1 MRITP
6 WHVSVADPDAI
17 HVVYGQGAHAL
28 PKSDFYDT
36 FVSKS
41 PSVFSARDHTVHRA
55 KRRLTSHAF
64 SVRSLYALAPLVH
77 ARVVDFAAR
86 VDELFASAP
95 AANVNANA
103 EDKGETRRWM
113 NTMQWFNYLT
123 FDIIADLTFGEPIGM
138 VDKGSDR
145 MTMQLPDGTLYDEG
159 IIELVD
165 YVSPFPVHPAI
176 STSLFY
182 HIVKSTS

>member
-6 WHVSVADPDAI
+6 THVSIADPAAI
-17 HVVYGQGAHAL
+17 HVVYDQGARAL

-64 SVRSLYALAPLVH
+64 SVKSLYAVAPLVH
-77 ARVVDFAAR
+77 ARVADFALR
-86 VDELFASAP
+86 VDEMCAAAP
-95 AANVNANA
+95 RARAG
-103 EDKGETRRWM
+103 GESGGERKWL

-123 FDIIADLTFGEPIGM
+123 FDIIADLTFGEPLGM
-138 VDKGSDR
+138 VEKGSDR
-145 MTMQLPDGTLYDEG
+145 MQMALPDGTMYDEE
-159 IIELVD
+159 IIELID
-165 YVSPFPVHPAI
+165 YVSLLPF
-176 STSLFY
+176 LFVPRY
-182 HIVKSTS
+182 

>member
-6 WHVSVADPDAI
+6 THVSIADPDAI
-17 HVVYGQGAHAL
+17 HVVYDQGARAL

-64 SVRSLYALAPLVH
+64 SVKSLYAVAPLVH
-77 ARVVDFAAR
+77 ARVADFALR
-86 VDELFASAP
+86 VDEMCAAAARASAG
-95 AANVNANA
+95 
-103 EDKGETRRWM
+103 GESGGQRKWL

-123 FDIIADLTFGEPIGM
+123 FDIIADLTFGEPLGM
-138 VDKGSDR
+138 VEKGSDR
-145 MTMQLPDGTLYDEG
+145 MQMALPDGTMYDEE
-159 IIELVD
+159 IIELID
-165 YVSPFPVHPAI
+165 YVSLLPF
-176 STSLFY
+176 LFVPRY
-182 HIVKSTS
+182 

>member
-6 WHVSVADPDAI
+6 THVSIADPAAI
-17 HVVYGQGAHAL
+17 HVVYDQGARAL

-64 SVRSLYALAPLVH
+64 SVKSLYAVAPLVH
-77 ARVVDFAAR
+77 ARVADFALR
-86 VDELFASAP
+86 VDEMC
-95 AANVNANA
+95 AAAA
-103 EDKGETRRWM
+103 RAGGERKWL

-123 FDIIADLTFGEPIGM
+123 FDIIADLTFGEPLGM
-138 VDKGSDR
+138 VEKGSDR
-145 MTMQLPDGTLYDEG
+145 MQMALPDGTMYDEE
-159 IIELVD
+159 IIELID
-165 YVSPFPVHPAI
+165 YVSLLPF
-176 STSLFY
+176 LFVPRY
-182 HIVKSTS
+182 

>member
-6 WHVSVADPDAI
+6 THVSIADPDAI
-17 HVVYGQGAHAL
+17 HVVYDQGARAL

-64 SVRSLYALAPLVH
+64 SVKSLYAVAPLVH
-77 ARVVDFAAR
+77 ARVADFALR
-86 VDELFASAP
+86 VDEMC
-95 AANVNANA
+95 AAAA
-103 EDKGETRRWM
+103 RAGGERKWL

-123 FDIIADLTFGEPIGM
+123 FDIIADLTFGEPLGM
-138 VDKGSDR
+138 VEKGSDR
-145 MTMQLPDGTLYDEG
+145 MQMALPDGTMYDEE
-159 IIELVD
+159 IIELID
-165 YVSPFPVHPAI
+165 YVSLLPF
-176 STSLFY
+176 LFVPRY
-182 HIVKSTS
+182 

>member
-6 WHVSVADPDAI
+6 THVSIADPDAI
-17 HVVYGQGAHAL
+17 HVVYDQGARAL

-64 SVRSLYALAPLVH
+64 SVKSLYAVAPLVH
-77 ARVVDFAAR
+77 ARVADFALR
-86 VDELFASAP
+86 VDEMCAAAP
-95 AANVNANA
+95 RAGAG
-103 EDKGETRRWM
+103 GESGGERKWL

-123 FDIIADLTFGEPIGM
+123 FDIIADLTFGEPLGM
-138 VDKGSDR
+138 VEKGSDR
-145 MTMQLPDGTLYDEG
+145 MQMALPDGTMYDEE
-159 IIELVD
+159 IIELID
-165 YVSPFPVHPAI
+165 YVSLLPF
-176 STSLFY
+176 LFVPRY
-182 HIVKSTS
+182 

>member
-6 WHVSVADPDAI
+6 THVSIADPAAI
-17 HVVYGQGAHAL
+17 HVVYDQGARAL

-64 SVRSLYALAPLVH
+64 SVKSLYAVAPLVH
-77 ARVVDFAAR
+77 ARVADFALR
-86 VDELFASAP
+86 VDEMC
-95 AANVNANA
+95 AAAA
-103 EDKGETRRWM
+103 RARARAGGESGGERKWL

-123 FDIIADLTFGEPIGM
+123 FDIIADLTFGEPLGM
-138 VDKGSDR
+138 VEKGSDR
-145 MTMQLPDGTLYDEG
+145 MQMALPDGTMYDEE
-159 IIELVD
+159 IIELID
-165 YVSPFPVHPAI
+165 YVSLLPF
-176 STSLFY
+176 LFVPRY
-182 HIVKSTS
+182 

>member
-6 WHVSVADPDAI
+6 THVSIADPDAI
-17 HVVYGQGAHAL
+17 HVVYDQGARAL

-64 SVRSLYALAPLVH
+64 SVKSLYAVAPLVH
-77 ARVVDFAAR
+77 ARVADFALRMDEMCAGAGAGACAGAR
-86 VDELFASAP
+86 E
-95 AANVNANA
+95 
-103 EDKGETRRWM
+103 GESGGQRKWL

-123 FDIIADLTFGEPIGM
+123 FDIIADLTFGEPLGM
-138 VDKGSDR
+138 VEKGSDR
-145 MTMQLPDGTLYDEG
+145 MQMALPDGTMYDEE
-159 IIELVD
+159 IIELID
-165 YVSPFPVHPAI
+165 YVS
-176 STSLFY
+176 SLLFLFAPRY
-182 HIVKSTS
+182 